1 MLPNRIACG
10 ASKSTSTASPRP
22 RYLPHSFQTACAS
35 ASPLRA
41 ASATDRASTRG
52 IQSNPLQNAGAHPC
66 WISSSALLCAN
77 CAIPPSAAN
86 PLKRSRFSI
95 SDRTMS
101 SQPHMS
107 DFSCQTFCAF
117 IQFSVQNQSCSHSC
131 SKSGKDHIIQ
141 ILSISPFP
149 FCQHTGIGI
158 ILKKARH
165 MKSF

>member
-77 CAIPPSAAN
+77 CAIPP
-86 PLKRSRFSI
+86 PLQPPSKDPAFPYPTGPCLASRI
-95 SDRTMS
+95 C
-101 SQPHMS
+101 P
-107 DFSCQTFCAF
+107 
-117 IQFSVQNQSCSHSC
+117 
-131 SKSGKDHIIQ
+131 
-141 ILSISPFP
+141 ISPAKPFAPSYSFP
-149 FCQHTGIGI
+149 FRISPAPIPVPKVRKTTLSKFFPFPHFHSASTQA
-158 ILKKARH
+158 LAL
-165 MKSF
+165 F